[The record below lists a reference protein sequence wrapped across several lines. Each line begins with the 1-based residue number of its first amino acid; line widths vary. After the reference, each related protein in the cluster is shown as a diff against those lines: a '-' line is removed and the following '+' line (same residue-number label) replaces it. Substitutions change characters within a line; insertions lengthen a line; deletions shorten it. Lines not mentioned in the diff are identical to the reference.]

1 MTSTLIPKV
10 NGEQPLVV
18 VSHVKRKV
26 TQSQLGVSPAQPTS
40 LSPQNG
46 SATPGSCARRAHAGW
61 AAAAAAAA
69 AAIARPRLPRA
80 RRRDQVRTL
89 QVVPAHSQRESRC
102 PARSAEPC
110 TERKQSLPRG
120 SLWNYRRG
128 DRGAVRCKRRRRPG
142 RGKADADGLRFD
154 QHRRVPCL
162 CPCRSSVVQRGQ
174 YRARTGITA
183 NRPRVAP

>member
-69 AAIARPRLPRA
+69 AAIAGPRLRAPR
-80 RRRDQVRTL
+80 
-89 QVVPAHSQRESRC
+89 P
-102 PARSAEPC
+102 PPPPRSGTHAPGG
-110 TERKQSLPRG
+110 P
-120 SLWNYRRG
+120 
-128 DRGAVRCKRRRRPG
+128 GAQPE
-142 RGKADADGLRFD
+142 
-154 QHRRVPCL
+154 RVPL
-162 CPCRSSVVQRGQ
+162 S
-174 YRARTGITA
+174 
-183 NRPRVAP
+183 RPER

>member
-80 RRRDQVRTL
+80 AEIRYARSRWSRRT
-89 QVVPAHSQRESRC
+89 ARESPAVPPGALSRALSANNLC
-102 PARSAEPC
+102 REEAYGTIAEVTAERFDANAAAAPVAVKQMQMAFDSISTVVSRVSAPAR
-110 TERKQSLPRG
+110 
-120 SLWNYRRG
+120 
-128 DRGAVRCKRRRRPG
+128 
-142 RGKADADGLRFD
+142 
-154 QHRRVPCL
+154 L
-162 CPCRSSVVQRGQ
+162 C
-174 YRARTGITA
+174 
-183 NRPRVAP
+183 

>member
-69 AAIARPRLPRA
+69 AAIARPRLARA
-80 RRRDQVRTL
+80 RRRDQVPTHAPGGPGAQPER
-89 QVVPAHSQRESRC
+89 VPLSRPLGALSRALSANNLCREE
-102 PARSAEPC
+102 AYGTIAEV
-110 TERKQSLPRG
+110 TAE
-120 SLWNYRRG
+120 
-128 DRGAVRCKRRRRPG
+128 
-142 RGKADADGLRFD
+142 RFD
-154 QHRRVPCL
+154 ANAAAAPVAVKQMQMAFDSISTVVSRVSAPAA
-162 CPCRSSVVQRGQ
+162 VVWFSGGNIVPEQ
-174 YRARTGITA
+174 A
-183 NRPRVAP
+183 